1 MSNTTMNENI
11 NQQQTPVV
19 EAQVV
24 TEPFVQEA
32 DFPQKTSRL
41 EGLIAKY
48 RKDTNIPAPVQT
60 NNPLANVK
68 VKPGVKIKTYESLR
82 PEEQQKVMARVN
94 GIDYTVSGDILNF
107 GSARESA
114 VTKHAEVII
123 SKYSAHEMD
132 ELTEPMTDLVAM
144 LKSNNPSA
152 IVKNIGSKKKADDDK
167 QAGLVESVREFFAMK
182 RAKEQMYKALA
193 QRQSIIKNLQE
204 LKIEME
210 KRRLSLQQDIEVYE
224 QMGRAT
230 FDQVDEFGLDC
241 VALELMIED
250 AQTKLNRMMN
260 ADVIDENGNPAVEM
274 DQSELYQA
282 QNLQGAIE
290 RMQRREYAIKSV
302 QASTVQTI
310 PMQAA
315 IIKGDEI
322 ICEKIDEILNLI
334 IPMWSWQYAIAIG
347 AIKQQEA
354 LNLTKTIRGVTSQL
368 LTGNAK
374 MLHDNMIA
382 AQEELYTAAV
392 AIEDLQVVQDY
403 IEDMVTTV
411 QAKAKEAGAKMAE
424 GMKTMQQ
431 IEQRNYDLM
440 AQPMLEEVT
449 ANMKPGSATT

>member
-1 MSNTTMNENI
+1 MRNTTMDQSI
-11 NQQQTPVV
+11 NPDQITVMEAEVV
-19 EAQVV
+19 NQ
-24 TEPFVQEA
+24 PFVQEE
-32 DFPQKTSRL
+32 DFPKKSSRL
-41 EGLIAKY
+41 EGLIAQY
-48 RKDTNIPAPVQT
+48 RKDQKVSAPVQT
-60 NNPLANVK
+60 ANPLAKAK
-68 VKPGVKIKTYESLR
+68 VKPGVKIKTYDSLK
-82 PEEQQKVMARVN
+82 PAEQQKVMARID

-114 VTKHAEVII
+114 MTKHAEVII
-123 SKYSAHEMD
+123 SKYSAHEI
-132 ELTEPMTDLVAM
+132 EEITEPMTDLVAT

-152 IVKNIGSKKKADDDK
+152 IVKGINSQNVDDDK
-167 QAGLVESVREFFAMK
+167 KWGLVESVREFFAMK

-193 QRQSIIKNLQE
+193 RRNTIMQNLQE

-210 KRRLSLQQDIEVYE
+210 KRKLSLQQDIEVYE

-230 FDQVDEFGLDC
+230 FEQVNEFGLDC
-241 VALELMIED
+241 VALSLMIED
-250 AQTKLNRMMN
+250 AKTKLNRML
-260 ADVIDENGNPAVEM
+260 NGNVVDEDGNPSAIEL
-274 DQSELYQA
+274 DQEELYQA
-282 QNLQGAIE
+282 QNLQSAVE
-290 RMQRREYAIKSV
+290 RMERRMHAITSV
-302 QASTVQTI
+302 RVSTVQTM

-322 ICEKIDEILNLI
+322 ICEKIDEVLNLI

-354 LNLTKTIRGVTSQL
+354 LNLQKRIRGITSQL

-382 AQEELYTAAV
+382 AQEELNTAAV
-392 AIEDLQVVQDY
+392 AIEDLQIVQDY

-411 QAKAKEAGAKMAE
+411 QAKAKEASAKMME

-440 AQPMLEEVT
+440 AQPMLEEAT
-449 ANMKPGSATT
+449 NNMMGNGKKA